1 MGADCWSNGAELE
14 LVLAALQLL
23 EVGNDTPI
31 GPDKVVGLLVFSAS
45 TGLTLVLALVL
56 AACGAPQPR
65 RGGSKA
71 IHFFKLAAI
80 TGILA
85 GMQFWIMGRLIWWF
99 LDARSPTRN
108 LADDSPVLL
117 ASLPGELEA
126 AMRDAF
132 AGLAGQ
138 WEVRHTTWIRH
149 SDNLSWLSR
158 QVKA

>member
-1 MGADCWSNGAELE
+1 MRAFPAVCASRLYTAWVLIAGAT
-14 LVLAALQLL
+14 VLNLSLSWRL
-23 EVGNDTPI
+23 FSFWKWGTDTPI

-117 ASLPGELEA
+117 ASLPGEL
-126 AMRDAF
+126 
-132 AGLAGQ
+132 
-138 WEVRHTTWIRH
+138 
-149 SDNLSWLSR
+149 
-158 QVKA
+158 